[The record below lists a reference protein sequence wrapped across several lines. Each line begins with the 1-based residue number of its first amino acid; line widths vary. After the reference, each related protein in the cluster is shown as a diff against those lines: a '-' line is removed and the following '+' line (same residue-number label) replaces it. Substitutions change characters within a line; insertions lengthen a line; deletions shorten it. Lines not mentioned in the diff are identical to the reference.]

1 MSMFEND
8 KNVNEMNASESYK
21 MERDILG
28 IRSECGADYVLPD
41 YMGDVR
47 RLLRC
52 TACVCPCNKFVS
64 EGELSFLSDVTFKI
78 MYLDSENTLTEAS
91 FGADFEHTEKI
102 SESVTDAGVNTRVHN
117 VTVRL
122 GGPRKI
128 SAKASLVTD
137 ISLADEGKIM
147 TEESFGNATCKTER
161 VKIHSS
167 EYRKCAER
175 EYAEELERLEDL
187 LADEVDVVKYD
198 AEAYIDSV
206 HRTDNGVNLSGCI
219 NAYCILKV
227 ADDLMRVEKSIPV
240 EEHLEIEDV
249 DGDSFFLAECYVTGV
264 NLNINNTPE
273 DKDGNIYLSVVM
285 NMTLE
290 CEAEHHKNREYELV
304 SDAFREGEDNVC
316 SYESFNYNELAGTA
330 CERRRISLAV
340 NRGEENIHD
349 ILEKSGAVKN
359 VKCELRD
366 GELSVQGDLSISL
379 VARGA
384 GNGECFPIKI
394 DEVINER
401 IKLPGVT
408 ESSKIRLNVMP
419 CEISPAFDSEKIY
432 ADCDIIIEAL
442 AKNAKSVKIL
452 SELSSSKKNEEN
464 CRRITVYY
472 PEKGDTL
479 WSVSK
484 KYAVSPEK
492 IALANMLSGEKEG
505 CGCDLSDKTKIVIP

>member
-1 MSMFEND
+1 MSMFENE
-8 KNVNEMNASESYK
+8 KNENQINTTASYK
-21 MERDILG
+21 MERDISG
-28 IRSECGADYVLPD
+28 IRSECGADYILPD
-41 YMGDVR
+41 YMGDVK

-52 TACVCPCNKFVS
+52 TATVCPCNKFVS
-64 EGELSFLSDVTFKI
+64 DGELSFLSDVTFRI
-78 MYLDSENTLTEAS
+78 MYLDSENMLTEAS
-91 FGADFEHTEKI
+91 FGTDFEGSEKI
-102 SESVTDAGVNTRVHN
+102 RDSVTDASVNTRVHN

-137 ISLADEGKIM
+137 ISLSDEGELM
-147 TEESFGNATCKTER
+147 TEESFVGATAKTER
-161 VKIHSS
+161 VKIHSADYLKS
-167 EYRKCAER
+167 TER

-198 AEAYIDSV
+198 AEAYIDGV

-227 ADDLMRVEKSIPV
+227 GDDLMRVEKCIPIEENLAV
-240 EEHLEIEDV
+240 EDMSAE
-249 DGDSFFLAECYVTGV
+249 SFCLADCYLTGI

-290 CEAEHHKNREYELV
+290 CEVEHHKNIEYELV
-304 SDAFREGEDNVC
+304 CDAFREGEENLC
-316 SYESFNYNELAGTA
+316 SYDSFNYNELAGAA
-330 CERRRISLAV
+330 CERRRISV
-340 NRGEENIHD
+340 TVDRGEENIHD
-349 ILEKSGAVKN
+349 ILEKSCAVKN

-366 GELSVQGDLSISL
+366 GELTVDADLSLSL

-394 DEVINER
+394 DEALNER

-408 ESSKIRLNVMP
+408 EGSKVRVNIRP

-432 ADCDIIIEAL
+432 VDCDILIEAL
-442 AKNAKSVKIL
+442 AKNAKSARIL
-452 SELSSSKKNEEN
+452 SELSSKKKSEDNS
-464 CRRITVYY
+464 RRITVYY

-492 IALANMLSGEKEG
+492 VASRNMLSEEG
-505 CGCDLSDKTKIVIP
+505 GLDLDLSGKIKIIIS